1 MPCASF
7 KMTVCIMLRQRG
19 DGKQK
24 GECDT
29 NAGKNQ
35 GNQGGSNIAQAVRS
49 VSKLREPAE
58 LWQTPAMRELQ

>member
-1 MPCASF
+1 
-7 KMTVCIMLRQRG
+7 MLRQRG

-29 NAGKNQ
+29 NAGKNH
-35 GNQGGSNIAQAVRS
+35 GKQGGSNIAQAVRS
-49 VSKLREPAE
+49 VSEPCEPAE

>member
-7 KMTVCIMLRQRG
+7 KPTVCIVLRQRG

-35 GNQGGSNIAQAVRS
+35 GEQGGSNIAQAVRS
-49 VSKLREPAE
+49 ASEPREQAE
-58 LWQTPAMRELQ
+58 LWQTPAMRELR

>member
-1 MPCASF
+1 
-7 KMTVCIMLRQRG
+7 MLKQRG

-24 GECDT
+24 RQCDT

-35 GNQGGSNIAQAVRS
+35 GKQGGSNITQAVGS
-49 VSKLREPAE
+49 VSKPREPAE